1 MNLSA
6 RKIVC
11 RVNLK
16 TATTIMEGYHMV
28 KTGNENLGY
37 QGAELNEY
45 HFITKYG
52 TNIAKSSQI
61 AIIKALGIDA
71 ELVRF
76 NGANMFVIFNIMSN

>member
-1 MNLSA
+1 MKLSA
-6 RKIVC
+6 RQIVS

-16 TATTIMEGYHMV
+16 TASIIMEGYHMV
-28 KTGNENLGY
+28 KTGNDNIGY
-37 QGAELNEY
+37 HGAELNEY

-52 TNIAKSSQI
+52 TNIPKSSQI